1 MERFWARRGY
11 PSEGRAWLDAAL
23 ALDAAE
29 GAERAKALAVSGSLA
44 VAAGD
49 FARAEG
55 LLDEALALYRALGD
69 ERGVARAL
77 FGQGELAFVAGDP
90 AHAVACREEA
100 LALSRRTGDR
110 WGVAMALYNLGG
122 TGAILQGDTVRAEAL
137 LRESKELFDAQGDRW
152 GVAATLVQLAVVAAL
167 PLLVSETAGDGAAAE
182 AVRRVRE
189 ALPLCAEVDL
199 LLTVLGLGAS
209 MFIWA
214 AIDQPRRAVRLKSAI
229 EVVRERSGL
238 AVAASPSHR
247 PMLKRLFA
255 RLRDQLGDT
264 AFAAALAEGGALSFD
279 EAIQEALAQN

>member
-1 MERFWARRGY
+1 LERFWARRGY

-137 LRESKELFDAQGDRW
+137 LRESKELFDTQGDRW
-152 GVAATLVQLAVVAAL
+152 GVAAL
-167 PLLVSETAGDGAAAE
+167 PLLVSETNGNGAAAE